1 MAEDSIVQEIVK
13 KIQKLDAED
22 SKIDNYKI
30 ILISCSVLLI
40 IIYYYRYLSISK
52 NIPQGYSEDFKSLT
66 ILIITLC
73 GWNAILTLISNDMV
87 LNLKHFLKLVNSI
100 SNPRIENEVNEFLS
114 GIPNVFSIR
123 NWYVFGKDLRIV
135 SFAIVSMI
143 FFNLFAN
150 SISKSIEYI
159 AFIKSSSFCHHSPND
174 TSGVNLLDDDDIE
187 KLLMNASSS
196 GSTSNDSS
204 STKLKKKVSF
214 DNTLTTFSYLDND
227 LCVTKK
233 VKPIFINID
242 YFKIMKKSIMVTLTF
257 ILFISILPE
266 KLYLNSTSFLY
277 SSNQLIIKFDHV
289 YYTLIT
295 FYIYEVFHKFIK
307 VANHPNFK
315 NFPYLT
321 SMASHFTWGYCSLI
335 LSSSIWFILLSGD
348 VLTNVLG
355 LMAQTI
361 ISYSSHP
368 NIQSSDTVPRH
379 FVTSIII
386 NYLQHSIGPAIN
398 NINDTNL
405 DDSMTSLTNTFIW
418 VKSIFTN
425 CWIVTN
431 FTCFL
436 LLPIFIW
443 IVIIE
448 FKIGYNKSA
457 HF

>member
-13 KIQKLDAED
+13 KIQKLDAQD

-123 NWYVFGKDLRIV
+123 NWYVFGKDLRIA
-135 SFAIVSMI
+135 SFAIISMI

-150 SISKSIEYI
+150 SISKAIEYI
-159 AFIKSSSFCHHSPND
+159 AFIKSSSFYHHSPND
-174 TSGVNLLDDDDIE
+174 TSG
-187 KLLMNASSS
+187 
-196 GSTSNDSS
+196 
-204 STKLKKKVSF
+204 KKVSF

-233 VKPIFINID
+233 VKPILQNFVHID
-242 YFKIMKKSIMVTLTF
+242 SFKIMKKSIMITLTF

-335 LSSSIWFILLSGD
+335 LSSSIGFILLSGD

-355 LMAQTI
+355 LMAQTM

-398 NINDTNL
+398 SINDTNL